1 MDDAGEMS
9 AWYVFCAAGL
19 YTFSATDPEYIVTV
33 PLFDEVK
40 WKTSTGK
47 MLTITKTGKGRD
59 LYGDQGERQNADKG
73 YFVPHSLFREGGKI
87 GIVTK

>member
-19 YTFSATDPEYIVTV
+19 YTFSATDPEYLVTV

-40 WKTSTGK
+40 WRTTGGQW
-47 MLTITKTGKGRD
+47 LTISKPGKGRA
-59 LYGDQGERQNADKG
+59 LTGIKVNGKEHAG
-73 YFVPHSLFREGGKI
+73 YFITHSLFRNGGH
-87 GIVTK
+87 VEVMTKE